1 MDRRMRKTNPN
12 SFRQKILREW
22 DKTKNIDKVL
32 EVFKADK
39 YPNIKFI
46 ILITLRDKMEEYK
59 VV

>member
-1 MDRRMRKTNPN
+1 MRKINPN

-39 YPNIKFI
+39 YPNIKYI
-46 ILITLRDKMEEYK
+46 ILITLRDEIEENK